1 MDFLNKYKNILGKP
15 GQGVHALRFC
25 GLAAN
30 DIIMTLAAAYI
41 FAWLMKYSILYTFI
55 LFFIIGIFMHLLFGV
70 KTPITTALRSQFK

>member
-41 FAWLMKYSILYTFI
+41 FAWLMNYSILYTFI
-55 LFFIIGIFMHLLFGV
+55 FFFYYRHFYALIIWC
-70 KTPITTALRSQFK
+70 